1 MQKLRLNRKLAFD
14 HYIGGPLA
22 WILNISACLL
32 ATVVRRDHSLSLPP
46 RGVLFIKFIGLG
58 SVVRGS
64 FLITAVREKYP
75 DTKIYFASFPAVS
88 PLVGMFDEV
97 DEVKVVRDDTI
108 GHLMVDTVGLLFW
121 CWRRKIDL
129 VIDLELHAKYSAIV
143 SVLSLSRD
151 RAGFAG
157 ISSRFRRGLYTH
169 LVFWNPVRYIGKAY
183 GQLAEAL
190 ALPVAPEAPIC
201 IPPSA
206 QAEAVECLEHLGWT
220 PEMQLIGINP
230 NASDLRSERK
240 WPERYFSALIDMLP
254 SDQKFFVVI
263 FGSKDEWEVAENVRV
278 GVSSKQYPVHN
289 IAGKV
294 SFAALCEILKR
305 LSLFLTND
313 SGPMHVARAFN
324 TPTVSLWGPTHPVN
338 YCPPGGRHIALYR
351 PVYCS
356 PCTHATDVPPCGGD
370 NQCLQRIEPAK
381 ALRAVCTLLKIPV
394 PHTARTFYQAP
405 AESSVLG
412 YWRPH
417 SVPLPGNVS
426 KK

>member
-1 MQKLRLNRKLAFD
+1 MLNV
-14 HYIGGPLA
+14 
-22 WILNISACLL
+22 SACLI
-32 ATVVRRDHSLSLPP
+32 AKVFRRDHSLSYPP

-58 SVVRGS
+58 SIVRGS
-64 FLITAVREKYP
+64 FLLTAVRSRYP
-75 DTKIYFASFPAVS
+75 GAKIYFATFPGVS
-88 PLVGMFDEV
+88 PLVEMFEEV
-97 DEVKVVRDDTI
+97 DEVRIVRDDSI
-108 GHLMVDTVGLLFW
+108 LHLMVDTIGLIVW
-121 CWRRKIDL
+121 CWCKKIDL

-143 SVLSLSRD
+143 SVLSLARD

-183 GQLAEAL
+183 HQLSEAL
-190 ALPVAPEAPIC
+190 ALPESAEASIA

-206 QAEAVECLEHLGWT
+206 QAEAVACLEKLGWT
-220 PEMQLIGINP
+220 PEVRLIGINP
-230 NASDLRSERK
+230 NASDLRTERK

-254 SDQKFFVVI
+254 AGQKFLVVV
-263 FGSKDEWEVAENVRV
+263 FGSRDEWQVAENVRR
-278 GVSSKQYPVHN
+278 GVASTQYPVHN
-289 IAGKV
+289 IAGEI
-294 SFAALCEILKR
+294 SFAALCEVLKR
-305 LSLFLTND
+305 LSLFVTND
-313 SGPMHVARAFN
+313 SGPMHVARSFN

-381 ALRAVCTLLKIPV
+381 VLRAACTLLKIQV
-394 PHTARTFYQAP
+394 PHTTLRMYQP
-405 AESSVLG
+405 PQEPLVLG

-417 SVPLPGNVS
+417 SVPLPGNGTR
-426 KK
+426 K